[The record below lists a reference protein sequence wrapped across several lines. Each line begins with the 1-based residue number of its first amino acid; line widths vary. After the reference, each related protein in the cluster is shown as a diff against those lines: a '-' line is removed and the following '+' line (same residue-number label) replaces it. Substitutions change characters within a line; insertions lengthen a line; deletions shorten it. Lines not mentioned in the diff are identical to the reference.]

1 MKMYKCHPSKCNLI
15 SHIVVRMYIKITSSP
30 DTKEKAVPVRPA
42 RATLPTRCTKSL
54 GLQGKLKLMTLSCNI
69 RFSRAQRFCIRIAD
83 HVHLS
88 FKKNELVKCYFGL
101 QSMLHPRSG
110 MSMPLA
116 ARSVTRRTL
125 DFLAANLAALIFRA
139 AESESIDSRLV
150 HIHHIMH
157 IVQKMGKDN
166 ETKCK

>member
-1 MKMYKCHPSKCNLI
+1 
-15 SHIVVRMYIKITSSP
+15 
-30 DTKEKAVPVRPA
+30 
-42 RATLPTRCTKSL
+42 
-54 GLQGKLKLMTLSCNI
+54 
-69 RFSRAQRFCIRIAD
+69 
-83 HVHLS
+83 
-88 FKKNELVKCYFGL
+88 
-101 QSMLHPRSG
+101 MLHPRSG

-139 AESESIDSRLV
+139 AESETYQLSSYAFQ
-150 HIHHIMH
+150 HIMH

>member
-1 MKMYKCHPSKCNLI
+1 
-15 SHIVVRMYIKITSSP
+15 
-30 DTKEKAVPVRPA
+30 
-42 RATLPTRCTKSL
+42 
-54 GLQGKLKLMTLSCNI
+54 
-69 RFSRAQRFCIRIAD
+69 
-83 HVHLS
+83 
-88 FKKNELVKCYFGL
+88 
-101 QSMLHPRSG
+101 MLHPRSG

-157 IVQKMGKDN
+157 IVQKMGKDS